1 MATFPQGDGNVTPQ
15 EASVAQSPFQQ
26 ESSSHAVNSMQEGAG
41 LQSADTSMA
50 SPLSAVGSGLLPKPA
65 VKRTR
70 GPGKQ
75 KSAAAKAK
83 EGSPMTDRASLTP
96 TGPAESLSSSSGE
109 NKSAKGP
116 RITQQVVAGQQNLEG
131 AFARAARPDE
141 GSES

>member
-1 MATFPQGDGNVTPQ
+1 MG
-15 EASVAQSPFQQ
+15 
-26 ESSSHAVNSMQEGAG
+26 
-41 LQSADTSMA
+41 

-65 VKRTR
+65 VKRSR

-83 EGSPMTDRASLTP
+83 EESPRTDRASVTP
-96 TGPAESLSSSSGE
+96 TGPAETLSSSSGE

-116 RITQQVVAGQQNLEG
+116 RIAQQVVAGQQNLEG